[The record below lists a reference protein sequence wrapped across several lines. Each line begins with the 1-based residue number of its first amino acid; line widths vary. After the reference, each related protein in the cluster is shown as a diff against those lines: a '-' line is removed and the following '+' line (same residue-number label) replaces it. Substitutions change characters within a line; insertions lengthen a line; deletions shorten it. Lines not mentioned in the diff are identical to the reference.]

1 MGFKVVHTLA
11 VPGKDLAEGV
21 LQDLDV
27 ELVKGLWQTED
38 ELIAECADADAV
50 IGDIARK
57 PFTRRV
63 MEQWRHC
70 RILAGVNLGYDAM
83 DLAAATD
90 STIVVT
96 NVPDYCLDEV
106 SGRAIALIMA
116 LGYKIVQANSA
127 VKTEQ
132 RSMAPNMN
140 VMLEVISPVH
150 RMRGQTLGII
160 GCSKIGTATAL
171 KAKGLGLRVI
181 AYDPFVFGGVLES
194 LGIEPTDM
202 ETLLKESDFV
212 SLHVPATPETKNL
225 LGYEQLSQM
234 KRTAYVI
241 NTSRGSVIDEPGL
254 IKALQAGLIAGAG
267 LDVTALEPIEKD
279 NPLINMPNVILTG
292 HSGWYS
298 QEAEA
303 ELFYKPM
310 LQVAMALKGRWPTF
324 ATNPLVKERWLEKW
338 ATND

>member
-11 VPGKDLAEGV
+11 VPGKNLGEGV

-27 ELVKGLWQTED
+27 GLVKGLWQTED

-70 RILAGVNLGYDAM
+70 RVLAGVNLGYDAM

-90 STIVVT
+90 GTIVVT

-106 SGRAIALIMA
+106 SGRAIALMMA
-116 LGYKIVQANSA
+116 LGYKIVRANDA

-132 RSMAPNMN
+132 RSMVPNMN
-140 VMLEVISPVH
+140 MMLEVISPVR
-150 RMRGQTLGII
+150 RMRGQTLGLI
-160 GCSKIGTATAL
+160 GCSKIGIATAL

-202 ETLLKESDFV
+202 DTLLKESDFV
-212 SLHVPATPETKNL
+212 SLHVPATPDTKNL
-225 LGYEQLSQM
+225 MGYERFSQM
-234 KRTAYVI
+234 KTTAYII
-241 NTSRGSVIDEPGL
+241 NTSRGSVIDELGL
-254 IKALQAGLIAGAG
+254 IKALQEGLIAGAG
-267 LDVTALEPIEKD
+267 LDVTAIEPIEKE

-310 LQVAMALKGRWPTF
+310 LQVAMALEGKWPSF
-324 ATNPLVKERWLEKW
+324 AINPLVKERWLKKW
-338 ATND
+338 ATEN